1 MKITQ
6 ENLKQEIN
14 MLKEKN
20 LKYEKNINNLNE
32 NIKNNAEQ
40 ISILKCKKKIVLLM
54 IIFML
59 LFIFSINFIHNY
71 KISLLK
77 SSLDNMNNIIINI
90 NKEIFNIKEANK
102 SLYEEKFKTFKIS
115 IENDVLK
122 NKNEISNIK
131 KERAKKKE
139 YEKFFEEKIN
149 SLKKLLNINRKKQ

>member
-40 ISILKCKKKIVLLM
+40 ISILKFKKKIVLLM

-102 SLYEEKFKTFKIS
+102 SLYEEKFKTFKILK
-115 IENDVLK
+115 ENDVLK

-131 KERAKKKE
+131 KEKAKKKE